1 MSCYSYYCD
10 NSVIL
15 NSYGHQIATV
25 TIKTVY
31 LFKPQSLLTFLD
43 TVCPEGGDPFYTVTC
58 CSEWVITSWAY
69 SSTLSGMNVMISS
82 PGALCQGGQILVFSC
97 LKHLQP
103 QDGLRS
109 SPG

>member
-31 LFKPQSLLTFLD
+31 LFKPQSLSTFMD
-43 TVCPEGGDPFYTVTC
+43 TVCPEGRDPFYTVTC
-58 CSEWVITSWAY
+58 CSEWVITSWTY
-69 SSTLSGMNVMISS
+69 SITRSGMNVMISS
-82 PGALCQGGQILVFSC
+82 PWALCRGGQILVFSC

-103 QDGLRS
+103 RD
-109 SPG
+109 